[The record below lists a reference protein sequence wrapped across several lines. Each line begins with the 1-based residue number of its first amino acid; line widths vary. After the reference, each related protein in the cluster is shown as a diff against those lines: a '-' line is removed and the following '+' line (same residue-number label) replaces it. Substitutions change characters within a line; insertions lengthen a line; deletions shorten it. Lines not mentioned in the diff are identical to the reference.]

1 MATKDEVR
9 FTSPIGQRVK
19 AWMGPKADRTG
30 EIKRVDGLHYVY
42 VLFDG
47 DTEETHCARRDISR
61 LDLLRQWG
69 RA

>member
-1 MATKDEVR
+1 MAVR
-9 FTSPIGQRVK
+9 NETRFVSPIGQRVK
-19 AWMGPKADRTG
+19 AWTGPRAGRTG

-47 DTEETHCARRDISR
+47 DTTEVHYPCKDVSR
-61 LDLLRQWG
+61 LDLLKQWG

>member
-1 MATKDEVR
+1 MALKDEVR

-19 AWMGPKADRTG
+19 AWTGPKAGRLG
-30 EIKRVDGLHYVY
+30 EIKRVDGLYFVY

-47 DTEETHCARRDISR
+47 DAHETHYPRKGVSR
-61 LDLLRQWG
+61 LDMLKQWG

>member
-1 MATKDEVR
+1 MALKDEVR

-19 AWMGPKADRTG
+19 AWTGPRAGRTG
-30 EIKRVDGLHYVY
+30 EIKRVDGLRFVY

-47 DTEETHCARRDISR
+47 DTDETHYPRKDVSR
-61 LDLLRQWG
+61 VDLLKQWG